1 MEFVPGLNLLTT
13 KGPDLQ
19 TKGRLVVAYSDERV
33 VLASVVLVPHAYV
46 VQVQLVVKRLRCS

>member
-1 MEFVPGLNLLTT
+1 MEFVQGLIELKS
-13 KGPDLQ
+13 KGPDHQ
-19 TKGRLVVAYSDERV
+19 TKGRFVAYSVERV